1 MTQNPSGRH
10 QPCGREGAGHPRTLT
25 DASELEE
32 AKSQGRPW
40 SSSESELIFRPWL
53 RTTFSHTRPVRG
65 STAQRLPTF
74 VPSHIVAA
82 APSNA
87 NADHACSFET
97 CSVLKARISTFKQRT
112 VPSYEAQK
120 SASVERRPHRSPE
133 MPWGT

>member
-1 MTQNPSGRH
+1 M
-10 QPCGREGAGHPRTLT
+10 T

-53 RTTFSHTRPVRG
+53 RTTFSQTRPVRG
-65 STAQRLPTF
+65 STAQRLPLV

-87 NADHACSFET
+87 NADHAWSFEK
-97 CSVLKARISTFKQRT
+97 CSVAKACISTFKQRT

-133 MPWGT
+133 MPWRT